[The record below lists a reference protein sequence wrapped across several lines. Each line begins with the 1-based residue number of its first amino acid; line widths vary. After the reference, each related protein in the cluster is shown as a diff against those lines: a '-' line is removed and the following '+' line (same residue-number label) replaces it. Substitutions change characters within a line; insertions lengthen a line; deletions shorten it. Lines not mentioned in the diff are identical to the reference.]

1 MSRPPWGWFDGMDR
15 GRPLGEWFLNP
26 AETTR
31 RRWQLP
37 ETFSTVYEYHPFFG
51 RFR

>member
-15 GRPLGEWFLNP
+15 DRPLGEWFLQP
-26 AETTR
+26 AEVTR
-31 RRWQLP
+31 RRWNLP
-37 ETFSTVYEYHPFFG
+37 ESFSAVYDYHPFFG